1 MLNFGILLALACAVV
16 TQLGFLYKHR
26 GANEAPRVDM
36 RHPLRTVRD
45 LFSSKWFAIGMA
57 VATSAWFF
65 HVAALAFAP
74 LSVVQAVL
82 STGVVILAVM
92 AERMFGF
99 KVGARQWIGVAMT
112 AAGLFLLVIT
122 LPASSGAHSS
132 YSLAGMI
139 SFEAGM
145 LAIGALLITGPRI
158 GAPDH
163 HHGVMLGGAAGVLFG
178 VSDVAIKA
186 LTGLHDGVLGL
197 IFSPWLAGSRM
208 ARPCRSSP
216 PPPPPPTC
224 RASSAASSS
233 SATRSRPTP
242 SSCSS
247 SSSPSRWS
255 SSPRW
260 SHRRPCGRR
269 RRTRSGRLGRRL
281 QQDPRDLLRVVPGRD
296 VAAALERDVAGVG
309 QEPLGAGAL
318 APVEQEPVALAPG
331 DRDRD
336 VVGVAAEAVLAP
348 GLHRRVEARRARE
361 VAHRSGRFVLRDAP
375 RPAD

>member
-1 MLNFGILLALACAVV
+1 MLNLGILLALACAVV

-36 RHPLRTVRD
+36 RHPLRTVKD
-45 LFSSKWFAIGMA
+45 LFSSRWFAIGMA
-57 VATSAWFF
+57 VATSAWFL

-145 LAIGALLITGPRI
+145 LVIGALLITGPRI

-186 LTGLHDGVLGL
+186 LTGLHDGVLGVV
-197 IFSPWLAGSRM
+197 FSPWLAIAILGSIIAFYAS
-208 ARPCRSSP
+208 ARGLQDGEAVPVIAATSTAANVSCILGGIVVFGDPLPADTLGMLVQILAFAMVVVAALVTP
-216 PPPPPPTC
+216 PPV
-224 RASSAASSS
+224 R
-233 SATRSRPTP
+233 
-242 SSCSS
+242 
-247 SSSPSRWS
+247 
-255 SSPRW
+255 
-260 SHRRPCGRR
+260 
-269 RRTRSGRLGRRL
+269 
-281 QQDPRDLLRVVPGRD
+281 
-296 VAAALERDVAGVG
+296 AAAAN
-309 QEPLGAGAL
+309 A
-318 APVEQEPVALAPG
+318 
-331 DRDRD
+331 
-336 VVGVAAEAVLAP
+336 
-348 GLHRRVEARRARE
+348 
-361 VAHRSGRFVLRDAP
+361 
-375 RPAD
+375 